1 MNTSTVTATPAQ
13 LEEARKVLA
22 LFATQL
28 LSYRRGT
35 TEDRAEA
42 RRVLADAIEANG
54 AGEMDL
60 GDAMHEARYYLG
72 ATCLEC
78 ATVLDDSEQMRHGH
92 CSRECYEAG
101 GL

>member
-1 MNTSTVTATPAQ
+1 MLTSTVTATPAQ

-22 LFATQL
+22 LFSTQL

-35 TEDRAEA
+35 SEDRTKA
-42 RRVLADAIEANG
+42 RGILADAIEANG
-54 AGEMDL
+54 AGEWDL

-72 ATCLEC
+72 VTCLEC
-78 ATVLDDSEQMRHGH
+78 STVLADDAQMRHGH

>member
-1 MNTSTVTATPAQ
+1 MLTPTVTATPAQ

-35 TEDRAEA
+35 TEERAESK
-42 RRVLADAIEANG
+42 RVLAEAIAANG
-54 AGEMDL
+54 AGEWDL
-60 GDAMHEARYYLG
+60 GDAIHEARYYLG
-72 ATCLEC
+72 LTCFECGTLLEED
-78 ATVLDDSEQMRHGH
+78 LMRIGS
-92 CSRECYEAG
+92 CSRECYEEG